1 VNTGLDQPLLV
12 PVKKGGYTAPVKL
25 LVRIGII
32 LFALLSVLA
41 LSVSLTLVRRM
52 YIRDTEPPGPGPKYH
67 FALYLPENRDSFFL
81 RIIQGAERAAEEAG
95 VVLTFHSIDPDKNEL
110 AMASYS
116 GVDGVVVCPY
126 IDERLARRQLEKL
139 ATKKIPLVL
148 INHNIPSD
156 QPWPYIGTNSFDIG
170 RRMGTVIARMA
181 VPPLRLAVVY
191 SDKSPG
197 ILGEKEL
204 VEMGITAVLEGSLAA
219 PIVGL
224 RTGLN
229 PLDAEELI
237 YRLFRTDTRI
247 NTIVFTDSADTI
259 AAAQALID
267 MNLVGRVQLIGFG
280 KEPAILEYIRK
291 EILAGS
297 IAVNPE
303 LIGYEAIRSLMEL
316 RTTGYTS
323 TSVDTG
329 VEIVDRSSL

>member
-1 VNTGLDQPLLV
+1 V
-12 PVKKGGYTAPVKL
+12 PVKKGGYTAPVKN
-25 LVRIGII
+25 LVRISII

-41 LSVSLTLVRRM
+41 LSMSLTLVRRL
-52 YIRDTEPPGPGPKYH
+52 YIGGSEPPGPGPKYH
-67 FALYLPENRDSFFL
+67 FAMYLPENRDSFFR
-81 RIIQGAERAAEEAG
+81 RIIQGAEQAAEEAG
-95 VVLTFHSIDPDKNEL
+95 VVLSFHSIDPDKNEL

-126 IDERLARRQLEKL
+126 IEDRLARRQLEKL
-139 ATKKIPLVL
+139 AAKKIPLVL

-181 VPPLRLAVVY
+181 GSPLRLAVVY

-219 PIVGL
+219 PIAGL

-303 LIGYEAIRSLMEL
+303 RIGYEAIRSLMEL

>member
-1 VNTGLDQPLLV
+1 MKT
-12 PVKKGGYTAPVKL
+12 
-25 LVRIGII
+25 LVRVGII
-32 LFALLSVLA
+32 LFAILSVLA
-41 LSVSLTLVRRM
+41 LSMSLTLVRRL
-52 YIRDTEPPGPGPKYH
+52 YIRGSEPQDPVPKYH
-67 FALYLPENRDSFFL
+67 FSLYLPEIRDSFFL
-81 RIIQGAERAAEEAG
+81 RIIQGAEQAAEEAG
-95 VVLTFHSIDPDKNEL
+95 VVLSFHSIDPDKNEL

-126 IDERLARRQLEKL
+126 IDDRLARTQLEKL
-139 ATKKIPLVL
+139 AARKIPLVL

-156 QPWPYIGTNSFDIG
+156 QPWSYIGTNSFDIG
-170 RRMGTVIARMA
+170 RRMGSILTRIGPA
-181 VPPLRLAVVY
+181 PLRLAVVY
-191 SDKSPG
+191 SEKSPG

-204 VEMGITAVLEGSLAA
+204 VEMGITAVLGRSMAA
-219 PIVGL
+219 PITGL

-237 YRLFRTDTRI
+237 YRLFRTDTQI

-291 EILAGS
+291 GILAGS

-303 LIGYEAIRSLMEL
+303 RIGYEAIKSLAEL

-329 VEIVDRSSL
+329 VEIVDRDSL

>member
-1 VNTGLDQPLLV
+1 MKNLARV
-12 PVKKGGYTAPVKL
+12 
-25 LVRIGII
+25 GIV

-41 LSVSLTLVRRM
+41 LSMSLSLVRRL
-52 YIRDTEPPGPGPKYH
+52 YIRGSEPPGPAPKFH
-67 FALYLPENRDSFFL
+67 FSLYLPENRDAFFQ
-81 RIIQGAERAAEEAG
+81 RIILGAQRAAEEAG
-95 VVLTFHSIDPDKNEL
+95 VVLSFHSIDPDKNEL

-126 IDERLARRQLEKL
+126 IDDRLARSQLEKL
-139 ATKKIPLVL
+139 AAKKMPLVL

-156 QPWPYIGTNSFDIG
+156 RPWPYIGTNSFDIG
-170 RRMGTVIARMA
+170 RRMGSIVARMA
-181 VPPLRLAVVY
+181 PSPLRLAVVY

-219 PIVGL
+219 PITGL
-224 RTGLN
+224 RTGRN

-237 YRLFRTDTRI
+237 YRLSRSGSKI
-247 NTIVFTDSADTI
+247 NTIVFTDTADTI

-291 EILAGS
+291 GILAGS

-303 LIGYEAIRSLMEL
+303 SIGYEAIKSLLEL
-316 RTTGYTS
+316 RVTGYTS
-323 TSVDTG
+323 SSVDTG
-329 VEIVDRSSL
+329 VEIVDRGNL

>member
-1 VNTGLDQPLLV
+1 M
-12 PVKKGGYTAPVKL
+12 KL
-25 LVRIGII
+25 LVRVGIV

-41 LSVSLTLVRRM
+41 LSMSLTLVRRL
-52 YIRDTEPPGPGPKYH
+52 YIRGSEPPGPGPKYH
-67 FALYLPENRDSFFL
+67 FSLYLPENRDSFFL
-81 RIIQGAERAAEEAG
+81 RIIQGAQQAAEEAG
-95 VVLTFHSIDPDKNEL
+95 VVLSFHSIDPDKNEL
-110 AMASYS
+110 AMAAYS
-116 GVDGVVVCPY
+116 GVDGVLVCPY
-126 IDERLARRQLEKL
+126 IDDRLARDQLEKL
-139 ATKKIPLVL
+139 AAKKIPLVL
-148 INHNIPSD
+148 INHNIQSD

-170 RRMGTVIARMA
+170 RRMGSIVARIAPA
-181 VPPLRLAVVY
+181 PLRLAVVY

-219 PIVGL
+219 PITGL

-291 EILAGS
+291 GILAGS

-303 LIGYEAIRSLMEL
+303 RIGYEAIKSLTEL

-329 VEIVDRSSL
+329 VEIVDKVNL

>member
-1 VNTGLDQPLLV
+1 M
-12 PVKKGGYTAPVKL
+12 KI
-25 LVRIGII
+25 LVRLCIV

-41 LSVSLTLVRRM
+41 LSVSLTLVRRL
-52 YIRDTEPPGPGPKYH
+52 YIRGSEPPAPGPAFH
-67 FALYLPENRDSFFL
+67 FAFYLPENRDSFFL
-81 RIIQGAERAAEEAG
+81 RIIEGAERAAEETG
-95 VVLTFHSIDPDKNEL
+95 VVLSFHSIDPDKHEL

-126 IDERLARRQLEKL
+126 IDDSLARSQLEKL
-139 ATKKIPLVL
+139 AARKIPLVL
-148 INHNIPSD
+148 INHNIPSE

-170 RRMGTVIARMA
+170 RRMGSIISRIA
-181 VPPLRLAVVY
+181 VGPLRLAVVY
-191 SDKSPG
+191 SEKSPG

-204 VEMGITAVLEGSLAA
+204 VEMGITSVLEGNLAA
-219 PIVGL
+219 PISGL

-237 YRLFRTDTRI
+237 YRLFRTETRI
-247 NTIVFTDSADTI
+247 NTLVFTDAADTI

-280 KEPAILEYIRK
+280 NEPAILEYIRK
-291 EILAGS
+291 GIITGTV
-297 IAVNPE
+297 AVNPE
-303 LIGYEAIRSLMEL
+303 RIGYEAVRSLTEL
-316 RTTGYTS
+316 RRLGYTS

>member
-1 VNTGLDQPLLV
+1 V
-12 PVKKGGYTAPVKL
+12 PVNKGGYTSPVKIL
-25 LVRIGII
+25 IRVGIV
-32 LFALLSVLA
+32 LFALLSALA
-41 LSVSLTLVRRM
+41 LSMSLTLVRRL
-52 YIRDTEPPGPGPKYH
+52 YIQGSEPAGPGPKYH

-126 IDERLARRQLEKL
+126 IDDRLARRQLEKL
-139 ATKKIPLVL
+139 TAKKIPLVL
-148 INHNIPSD
+148 INHNIPND

-170 RRMGTVIARMA
+170 RRMGSVVARIA
-181 VPPLRLAVVY
+181 PTSLRLAVVY

-204 VEMGITAVLEGSLAA
+204 VEMGITTVLEGRLAA
-219 PIVGL
+219 PIAGL

-247 NTIVFTDSADTI
+247 NTVVFTDSADTI

-291 EILAGS
+291 GIVAGS

-303 LIGYEAIRSLMEL
+303 RIGYEAIRSLMEL

-329 VEIVDRSSL
+329 VDIVDGSSL